1 MTSTACPMRGCIED
15 HFARR
20 LKPAAERTMREHLP
34 DCVPCKR
41 YYERHLLLQ
50 RLDPKA
56 SAAQERLGQA
66 LGLVPAPVSVVGRSA
81 AVMAVAAVLAVGVFV
96 TRPTVPALLDSEQ
109 ASGFAARGAPVAAPA
124 EPLRVYRIRTGV
136 TPEPV
141 QGELRATDELA
152 FAYQN
157 AAGKKWLL
165 IYGVDEHGHV
175 YWFHPSWSDPDADP
189 AAVPAQAGE
198 GLHELP
204 EAISHALDGGK
215 LTLHGVLSDERLTVR
230 RVESLMQ
237 GRAPG
242 EPLPVPGS
250 VTTSLSVKVRK

>member
-1 MTSTACPMRGCIED
+1 MRGRIED

-20 LKPAAERTMREHLP
+20 LKPAAERSMREHLP
-34 DCVPCKR
+34 GCAACKR

-56 SAAQERLGQA
+56 SEAQARLGQA
-66 LGLVPAPVSVVGRSA
+66 LGLVPAPVSRVARGGAMLA
-81 AVMAVAAVLAVGVFV
+81 AAAVLALGIYV
-96 TRPTVPALLDSEQ
+96 TRPTVPALSDSEQ
-109 ASGFAARGAPVAAPA
+109 ASGFSARGGPVVTQP
-124 EPLRVYRIRTGV
+124 EPLRVYRIRTGLA
-136 TPEPV
+136 PEPV

-189 AAVPAQAGE
+189 SAVPAQAGE

-215 LTLHGVLSDERLTVR
+215 LTLHEVLSDERLTVR
-230 RVESLMQ
+230 RAESLMQ
-237 GRAPG
+237 GREPG
-242 EPLPVPGS
+242 EPLPVPDA
-250 VTTSLSVKVRK
+250 VTTSLSV

>member
-1 MTSTACPMRGCIED
+1 MTSTACPMRGRIED

-20 LKPAAERTMREHLP
+20 LKPTAERTMREHLP

-66 LGLVPAPVSVVGRSA
+66 LGLVPAPVSVAARSA
-81 AVMAVAAVLAVGVFV
+81 AVVAVAALLAVGVYM
-96 TRPTVPALLDSEQ
+96 TRPAVPGLSDSEG
-109 ASGFAARGAPVAAPA
+109 ASGFAARGAPLNEP

-165 IYGVDEHGHV
+165 IYGVDEHGHI

-189 AAVPAQAGE
+189 AAVPAQTGE

-230 RVESLMQ
+230 RAESLMQ
-237 GRAPG
+237 GREAG
-242 EPLPVPGS
+242 EPLPVPGA
-250 VTTSLSVKVRK
+250 VTTSLSVKVKK

>member
-1 MTSTACPMRGCIED
+1 MTSTACPMRSRIED

-34 DCVPCKR
+34 DCVHCKR

-50 RLDPKA
+50 RLDPRA

-66 LGLVPAPVSVVGRSA
+66 LGLVPAPVSMVARGA
-81 AVMAVAAVLAVGVFV
+81 AVMAVAAVLALGVFV
-96 TRPTVPALLDSEQ
+96 TRPTVPGLLDSEQ
-109 ASGFAARGAPVAAPA
+109 ASGFAARGGPMDTQA
-124 EPLRVYRIRTGV
+124 EPLRVYRIRTGLN
-136 TPEPV
+136 PEPV

-165 IYGVDEHGHV
+165 IYGVDEHGHI

-189 AAVPAQAGE
+189 VAVPAQAGE

-204 EAISHALDGGK
+204 EAISHELDGGK

-230 RVESLMQ
+230 RAESLMQ

-242 EPLPVPGS
+242 GPFPGPGAGS
-250 VTTSLSVKVRK
+250 TSLSVKGKK

>member
-1 MTSTACPMRGCIED
+1 MTSTACPMRGRIED

-20 LKPAAERTMREHLP
+20 LKPAAERSMREHLP
-34 DCVPCKR
+34 DCATCKR

-66 LGLVPAPVSVVGRSA
+66 LGLVPTPVSVAARSA
-81 AVMAVAAVLAVGVFV
+81 AVVAVAALLAVGVYM
-96 TRPTVPALLDSEQ
+96 TRPAVPGLSDSAH
-109 ASGFAARGAPVAAPA
+109 ASGFAARGAPLPEP

-165 IYGVDEHGHV
+165 IYGVDEHGHI

-189 AAVPAQAGE
+189 AAVPARAGE

-204 EAISHALDGGK
+204 EAISHALDGGM

-230 RVESLMQ
+230 RAESLMQ
-237 GRAPG
+237 GREAG
-242 EPLPVPGS
+242 EPLPVPGA
-250 VTTSLSVKVRK
+250 VTTSLSVKVKK

>member
-1 MTSTACPMRGCIED
+1 MTAHACPMRGRIED

-20 LKPAAERTMREHLP
+20 LKPAGERAMREHLP
-34 DCVPCKR
+34 GCVHCKR
-41 YYERHLLLQ
+41 LYERHLLLQ

-56 SAAQERLGQA
+56 PDAQERLGQA
-66 LGLVPAPVSVVGRSA
+66 LGLVRPPLPVAQG
-81 AVMAVAAVLAVGVFV
+81 VAAVAMVALLAVGVV
-96 TRPTVPALLDSEQ
+96 VAQPLALGTSEGEQ
-109 ASGFAARGAPVAAPA
+109 ASEFAARGAPVAAAP
-124 EPLRVYRIRTGV
+124 EPLRVYRIRAGAA
-136 TPEPV
+136 PEPV

-157 AAGKKWLL
+157 AGARKWLL

-189 AAVPAQAGE
+189 AAVEARPGE

-204 EAISHALDGGK
+204 EAISHALDGRE

-230 RVESLMQ
+230 RAEALMT
-237 GRAPG
+237 GRKPA
-242 EPLPVPGS
+242 EPLPLPGA
-250 VTTSLSVKVRK
+250 TTTALPLRVRP